1 MKELKFG
8 PPVYLT
14 KIEEELRVEL
24 LNQGKLQK
32 EDAKD
37 TLVGHINDEKSYN
50 KILTNKFGYKILTYI
65 NEYINTIKS
74 DRKIVNESYKLF
86 LNSLWINRQK
96 AGEHNPPHKHSGGQI
111 SFVIYL
117 DFPDEIKNE
126 SPFSKQSYTPG
137 AITFFY
143 GNNTNVEGNTEYKFP
158 TNLLSPIDIVEHT
171 PNSGEMIIFPSY
183 LIHYVSSFYTENIE
197 RISVSGNISIIETNN
212 KNLI

>member
-65 NEYINTIKS
+65 DEYINTIKS